1 MDLHLSGKTALVT
14 GASRGIG
21 LATTRAL
28 LAEGAK
34 VVAGARTVSGDLGS
48 LPVESIAVD
57 LATADGAVRF
67 VDEALAMT
75 GGFDILVNNV
85 GMVRPRPQGSGS
97 VTDED
102 WLETLT
108 LDLLSAVRTTR
119 AAVPTLIERSG
130 VIVTVCSVNAT
141 LPDPLVIDYSAAKA
155 ASLSYF
161 KSLSKE
167 LGPRGVRVNTVSPGP
182 VATDLWLGKGGVAET
197 VGGAVGAEPGDV
209 AAQAAAGSVTGRFTR
224 PEEVAD
230 LVVFLAS
237 DRAANLTG
245 ADIII
250 DGGLT
255 PTL

>member
-34 VVAGARTVSGDLGS
+34 VVAGARTVGGDLGS

-57 LATADGAVRF
+57 LATADGPGRF
-67 VDEALAMT
+67 IDEALAMT

-85 GMVRPRPQGSGS
+85 GMVRPRPAGSGS

-119 AAVPTLIERSG
+119 AAMPTLIERSG
-130 VIVTVCSVNAT
+130 AIVTVCSVNAT

-197 VGGAVGAEPGDV
+197 VGGAVGADPGDV

-230 LVVFLAS
+230 LVVFLSS